1 MASQYSLNAEHH
13 LRSIALLS
21 PLDEKLVDKKLDAI
35 AKALNE
41 IIQAVKKLE
50 LEYPS

>member
-1 MASQYSLNAEHH
+1 MASQYSLNAEDY
-13 LRSIALLS
+13 LRSIAQLPTLN
-21 PLDEKLVDKKLDAI
+21 KKLDVI
-35 AKALNE
+35 VKALNE